1 LQIEKPS
8 DEPASL
14 IIYNISPTGSS
25 QGLKISLLEQALNR
39 GWQLAQFRVGGRA
52 GGEWSLFLY
61 RGDRPSRRA
70 LAAHLEVAPESLA
83 LRILADEPLAAAE
96 DSVPATGDALL
107 DHALTLCAA
116 ESMALPL
123 APKLLAA
130 LPGSPFRS
138 AKQAENWKA
147 GVAVREILKRG
158 PPEGWS
164 AVAYRLKAHRGRKP
178 AEAWIPQEL
187 DPQVAIAAALGRPL
201 TDIIVLKQAEPMSK
215 PSWRKPHIV
224 EEPFLTD
231 PVEFIVT
238 FGVTR
243 RAWPPHVAPRTMPL
257 SFLDL
262 LRPEE
267 GEGVLLTEENCGE
280 PKPSAARPASSSHV
294 WIH

>member
-1 LQIEKPS
+1 
-8 DEPASL
+8 
-14 IIYNISPTGSS
+14 
-25 QGLKISLLEQALNR
+25 
-39 GWQLAQFRVGGRA
+39 
-52 GGEWSLFLY
+52 
-61 RGDRPSRRA
+61 
-70 LAAHLEVAPESLA
+70 
-83 LRILADEPLAAAE
+83 
-96 DSVPATGDALL
+96 
-107 DHALTLCAA
+107 
-116 ESMALPL
+116 MALPL